1 MERTCWTG
9 STCGKALWVRVRVR
23 VRITARGENLLDRL
37 RVRVTARGENLLDRV
52 NLW

>member
-37 RVRVTARGENLLDRV
+37 RVRVTVRGENLLDRV